1 MTRLR
6 CTRCGNRL
14 RIRSR
19 QCRHCGAREDPVPHE
34 RERSW
39 LRRLGV
45 GAGILAVLLV
55 LALVGKRTVEPA
67 VVADWYAEIAIQ
79 HLPAP
84 FSNFAPSETSRGAF
98 YYCIRRV
105 VKNHMDPGSVATFP
119 SMDPSNTVALGE
131 GRYRVNTYVVEA
143 TEEGEQFQ
151 RAFTCTT
158 VYERG
163 RWVLEQMAVDGPG
176 DAVTRKAL
184 RR

>member
-19 QCRHCGAREDPVPHE
+19 QCRHCGAREAPIPHE

-67 VVADWYAEIAIQ
+67 VVADWYAEMAIQ
-79 HLPAP
+79 HLPAQ
-84 FSNFAPSETSRGAF
+84 FSNFAPAETARGAF

-105 VKNHMDPGSVATFP
+105 VKNHMDPASVATFP
-119 SMDPSNTVALGE
+119 SIDQSNTVALGE
-131 GRYRVNTYVVEA
+131 GRYRVGAYVVEE
-143 TEEGEQFQ
+143 TEAGEQLQ
-151 RAFTCTT
+151 RAFTCTAA
-158 VYERG
+158 YQQG
-163 RWVLEQMAVDGPG
+163 RWVLEQIAVDSPG
-176 DAVTRKAL
+176 DAVTRNAL
-184 RR
+184 LR